1 MYFVICYLLI
11 YFIEA
16 AIFIIYCKN
25 NLKSRFS
32 SRKYEFLLIS
42 LGYLLI
48 FTCSLLKI
56 IIVNCVMFL
65 LINFLLLYYLYDTK
79 ILSSLFHASL
89 LTALMGMCEIIV
101 DSALLHF
108 TYDFYSKIS
117 IANILIF
124 TAISKL
130 LYFISILIIS
140 KLLSFKQKK
149 TLENATKVNAEET
162 FLIIITIFSAF
173 IMFTFAMI
181 IYKLKPTAHISILIS
196 LSSFLVLTSD
206 ICIFGFYKYSK
217 ISQQHFYE
225 LQLQLQKES
234 YITKYNEMLLSQHK
248 NQRILIHD
256 IKQHLSTISY
266 LNKNNEVEKID
277 NYISCI
283 TNSSNLKENIILGG
297 SNLLNAIISRYLDT
311 AAELNISFSTDIRS
325 LNINQLSEANITSL
339 FCNLLDNSVEAASK
353 MDNSFIELTIS
364 DKRNSPLTTINV
376 VNSCNSSPFSK
387 KTGKLITQKPDP
399 FEHGIGL
406 ISIRKIV
413 DYYSGEMDM
422 YYKEEDHTFH
432 TIIVLPKM

>member
-1 MYFVICYLLI
+1 M
-11 YFIEA
+11 
-16 AIFIIYCKN
+16 
-25 NLKSRFS
+25 
-32 SRKYEFLLIS
+32 
-42 LGYLLI
+42 
-48 FTCSLLKI
+48 
-56 IIVNCVMFL
+56 
-65 LINFLLLYYLYDTK
+65 
-79 ILSSLFHASL
+79 
-89 LTALMGMCEIIV
+89 
-101 DSALLHF
+101 
-108 TYDFYSKIS
+108 
-117 IANILIF
+117 
-124 TAISKL
+124 
-130 LYFISILIIS
+130 
-140 KLLSFKQKK
+140 
-149 TLENATKVNAEET
+149 
-162 FLIIITIFSAF
+162 
-173 IMFTFAMI
+173 
-181 IYKLKPTAHISILIS
+181 
-196 LSSFLVLTSD
+196 
-206 ICIFGFYKYSK
+206 
-217 ISQQHFYE
+217 
-225 LQLQLQKES
+225 
-234 YITKYNEMLLSQHK
+234 
-248 NQRILIHD
+248 
-256 IKQHLSTISY
+256 
-266 LNKNNEVEKID
+266 EKID

-283 TNSSNLKENIILGG
+283 TNSSNLKENVILGG